1 MPDQASAV
9 AALELRGVV
18 KDFSV
23 GLRGLRLRA
32 VDHLDLTVQ
41 AGQVY
46 GLLGPNGS
54 GKSTT
59 IKIILGLLAPGAG
72 ESRIFGVPS
81 GSVAAR
87 RDVGYLPESPYFY
100 RHLSG
105 RELVRF
111 YGRMCGLGGPSLEA
125 RIADLLHTVGLSEAG
140 DRRVGTYSKGMLQRI
155 GLAQALV
162 HDPRLLILDE
172 PTAGV
177 DPVGSAAIT
186 ELILGLK
193 ARGKTVLITSHLLGQ
208 IEDICDR
215 VAILDCDAHYGDGTD
230 AIIETLGI
238 DWVEHHT
245 QGSQFGMETDAA
257 NGAYER
263 WLETAID
270 KCSGCSVV
278 LYQAGADPHI
288 DDPLGGI
295 LTTQQMSARDQRVFE
310 RLGHLPMVWNLAGGY
325 QVVAGKTAAERIEP
339 VLALHRETA
348 RLHIEKFG

>member
-1 MPDQASAV
+1 MSALSS
-9 AALELRGVV
+9 ATPPSTIPALEIRGLV
-18 KDFSV
+18 KDFSA
-23 GLRGLRLRA
+23 GLRGLKLRA
-32 VDHLDLTVQ
+32 VDHFDLRVE

-59 IKIILGLLAPGAG
+59 IKLLLGLLEPTAGAC
-72 ESRIFGVPS
+72 EIFGVSS
-81 GSVAAR
+81 GRVEAR

-100 RHLSG
+100 RHLTG

-111 YGRMCGLGGPSLEA
+111 YARMCGMGGAALEQRLAEVLGL
-125 RIADLLHTVGLSEAG
+125 VGLSPAG

-186 ELILGLK
+186 ELILKLK

-215 VAILDCDAHYGDGTD
+215 VAILDRGKLILEGAVRDLVGRGDRQALVVEALPESELAELRAWLAARGRKLE
-230 AIIETLGI
+230 AVET
-238 DWVEHHT
+238 
-245 QGSQFGMETDAA
+245 
-257 NGAYER
+257 
-263 WLETAID
+263 
-270 KCSGCSVV
+270 
-278 LYQAGADPHI
+278 PH
-288 DDPLGGI
+288 
-295 LTTQQMSARDQRVFE
+295 
-310 RLGHLPMVWNLAGGY
+310 
-325 QVVAGKTAAERIEP
+325 
-339 VLALHRETA
+339 A
-348 RLHIEKFG
+348 RLDRIFLERVERKDA